1 MGPMTLA
8 RRPAARRLGRYLV
21 GERIG
26 SGGIGEV
33 FAATTEG
40 HDGFDKPVVIK
51 MLRQDLAATPELAA
65 ALVDEANVAR
75 RLAHGNIVQ
84 VLDLGETGG
93 QAYVVLEHV
102 DGASL
107 QALLDDLDA
116 RGERMPLSTSL
127 FVVDQ
132 IAAALDHAHRFT
144 DEAGLPAPVIH
155 RDVKPANVLVST
167 GGVVKLTD
175 FGIAKAAG
183 RQGHT
188 LVGAVKGTPL
198 FLAPEQA
205 AGGSVD
211 ARADVFGLGRVLQWL
226 VLGPPGSPRERA
238 AEGVDAELRA
248 IVARA
253 LADDPAQRTPDIDTL
268 REQLHAW
275 CARAHVRPIAGPLG
289 DLVRRLRRDPP
300 RKRAIA
306 IDAALLHDSPRHATA
321 HAQPPAPAPS
331 SSRTR
336 IVLLAVLSLSGALA
350 AVWLS
355 SRPLAC
361 GVADR
366 AEALHAQAPEPAVVD
381 PPALVPGRRAGA
393 DAEPPPEMPASAAID
408 EATATDAAIVGDA
421 KPPSSDRVPVRKGKA
436 RLRVNLMPYADVW
449 LDGRPLGRTPVNVRV
464 AAGTARTLVLEHPKI
479 GKKTRE
485 IDLPAGGDVSIEKW

>member
-1 MGPMTLA
+1 
-8 RRPAARRLGRYLV
+8 
-21 GERIG
+21 
-26 SGGIGEV
+26 
-33 FAATTEG
+33 
-40 HDGFDKPVVIK
+40 
-51 MLRQDLAATPELAA
+51 
-65 ALVDEANVAR
+65 
-75 RLAHGNIVQ
+75 
-84 VLDLGETGG
+84 
-93 QAYVVLEHV
+93 
-102 DGASL
+102 
-107 QALLDDLDA
+107 
-116 RGERMPLSTSL
+116 
-127 FVVDQ
+127 
-132 IAAALDHAHRFT
+132 
-144 DEAGLPAPVIH
+144 
-155 RDVKPANVLVST
+155 
-167 GGVVKLTD
+167 
-175 FGIAKAAG
+175 
-183 RQGHT
+183 
-188 LVGAVKGTPL
+188 
-198 FLAPEQA
+198 
-205 AGGSVD
+205 
-211 ARADVFGLGRVLQWL
+211 VFGLGRVLQWL

-238 AEGVDAELRA
+238 AEGVDAELRS

-253 LADDPAQRTPDIDTL
+253 LADDPAERTPDIDTL
-268 REQLHAW
+268 REALHAW

-321 HAQPPAPAPS
+321 HAQPLAPAPS

-336 IVLLAVLSLSGALA
+336 IVLVAVLSISGALA

-355 SRPLAC
+355 SRPFAC

-366 AEALHAQAPEPAVVD
+366 AEGLRAQAPEPAVVD
-381 PPALVPGRRAGA
+381 PPALAPDRPAGA

-408 EATATDAAIVGDA
+408 EPAATATVGDA